1 MWLLSIIPDSVLYG
15 FILSVMG
22 IGAALFVF
30 GTFTFF
36 LPLVK
41 GWGFLMRTLGSL
53 LLILSVYL
61 YGGYGTEMKW
71 RAEAAKLK
79 ADMDRKVALSEAHSK
94 QIVTKYVTKT
104 KVVKEKG
111 DVIVKKVT
119 EYINKDAD
127 ANCVVPKSFV
137 LLHDSAAKNEV
148 PDTSKGVDGTP
159 SGVKLSTIG
168 ETVTINYNNYHQLSE
183 RLKALQD
190 WVTQQEKIYNDGK

>member
-1 MWLLSIIPDSVLYG
+1 MWVLNIIPDSILYG

-30 GTFTFF
+30 GTFTVF

-41 GWGFLMRTLGSL
+41 TYGLLMRTVGII
-53 LLILSVYL
+53 LLIGSVYL

-79 ADMDRKVALSEAHSK
+79 ADMDRKVALSEKKSK
-94 QIVTKYVTKT
+94 QIVTKYVVQT
-104 KVVKEKG
+104 KVIKEKG
-111 DVIVKKVT
+111 DAIKKLSQHVK
-119 EYINKDAD
+119 EAD
-127 ANCVVPKSFV
+127 AKCIVPKSFV

-148 PDTSKGVDGTP
+148 PDTSAGVNGSASRTN
-159 SGVKLSTIG
+159 LSTIG

-183 RLKALQD
+183 QLKALQD
-190 WVTQQEKIYNDGK
+190 WVSSQEKIYNGK

>member
-1 MWLLSIIPDSVLYG
+1 MWLLNIIPDSILYG

-30 GTFTFF
+30 GTFTVF

-41 GWGFLMRTLGSL
+41 VYG
-53 LLILSVYL
+53 LLIRTVGIILLIGSVYL

-79 ADMDRKVALSEAHSK
+79 ADMDRKVALSEKQSK
-94 QIVTKYVTKT
+94 QIVTKYIVQT
-104 KVVKEKG
+104 KVIKEKG
-111 DVIVKKVT
+111 DAIKKLSQHVK
-119 EYINKDAD
+119 EAD
-127 ANCVVPKSFV
+127 AKCIVPKSFV

-148 PDTSKGVDGTP
+148 PDTSAGVNGSASRTN
-159 SGVKLSTIG
+159 LSTIG

-183 RLKALQD
+183 QLKALQD
-190 WVTQQEKIYNDGK
+190 WVSSQEKIYNGK

>member
-1 MWLLSIIPDSVLYG
+1 MWLLNILPDSLLYG
-15 FILSVMG
+15 FILSIMG

-30 GTFTFF
+30 GSFAVF

-41 GWGFLMRTLGSL
+41 GYGMLMRTIGTI
-53 LLILSVYL
+53 LLIGSVYL

-79 ADMDRKVALSEAHSK
+79 ADMDRKIALSEKNSK

-104 KVVKEKG
+104 KVIKEKG
-111 DVIVKKVT
+111 DVIIKEVPKFIT
-119 EYINKDAD
+119 KDAD

-137 LLHDSAAKNEV
+137 LLHDSAAKNEI
-148 PDTSKGVDGTP
+148 PDSSKGVDGTA
-159 SGVKLSTIG
+159 SGTKLSAIG
-168 ETVTINYNNYHQLSE
+168 ETITINYNNYHQLSE

-190 WVTQQEKIYNDGK
+190 WVSSQERIYNGK

>member
-1 MWLLSIIPDSVLYG
+1 MFLLSIIPDSILYG

-30 GTFTFF
+30 GSFAVF

-41 GWGFLMRTLGSL
+41 GWGMIARTVGT
-53 LLILSVYL
+53 ILVIASVYL

-79 ADMDRKVALSEAHSK
+79 ADMDRKIELSEKNSK
-94 QIVTKYVTKT
+94 QVVTKYITQT
-104 KVVKEKG
+104 KVIKEKG
-111 DVIVKKVT
+111 DAIKKLSEHVK
-119 EYINKDAD
+119 EAD
-127 ANCVVPKSFV
+127 AKCVVPKSFV
-137 LLHDSAAKNEV
+137 MLHDSAAKNEV
-148 PDTSKGVDGTP
+148 PDSSTGANGTP
-159 SGVKLSTIG
+159 SGVNLSAVG

-190 WVTQQEKIYNDGK
+190 WVSAQERIYNGK

>member
-1 MWLLSIIPDSVLYG
+1 MWLLSLLPDSLLYG

-22 IGAALFVF
+22 IGAGMFVIGSF
-30 GTFTFF
+30 AVF

-41 GWGFLMRTLGSL
+41 GWGMLLRTLGSL
-53 LLILSVYL
+53 LLIGSVYL

-94 QIVTKYVTKT
+94 QVVTKYITQT
-104 KVVKEKG
+104 KVIKEKG
-111 DVIVKKVT
+111 DEIKKLSKHVK
-119 EYINKDAD
+119 EAD
-127 ANCVVPKSFV
+127 AKCIVPKSFV

-148 PDTSKGVDGTP
+148 PDTSKGIDGTP
-159 SGVKLSTIG
+159 SGVGLSTIG

-190 WVTQQEKIYNDGK
+190 WVAQQEKIYNGK

>member
-1 MWLLSIIPDSVLYG
+1 MWLLSLLPDSLLYG

-22 IGAALFVF
+22 IGAALFVL
-30 GTFTFF
+30 GTFTIF
-36 LPLVK
+36 LPLIK

-53 LLILSVYL
+53 LLIGSVYL

-79 ADMDRKVALSEAHSK
+79 ADMDRKVALSEKHSK
-94 QIVTKYVTKT
+94 QVVTKYITQT
-104 KVVKEKG
+104 KVIKEKG
-111 DVIVKKVT
+111 DEIKKLSKHVK
-119 EYINKDAD
+119 EAD
-127 ANCVVPKSFV
+127 AKCDVPKSFV

-159 SGVKLSTIG
+159 SGVGLSTIG

-190 WVTQQEKIYNDGK
+190 WVAQQEKIYNGN

>member
-1 MWLLSIIPDSVLYG
+1 MWLLSIIPDSILYG

-30 GTFTFF
+30 GSFTVF

-41 GWGFLMRTLGSL
+41 GWGMIAKTVGTL
-53 LLILSVYL
+53 LLIGSVYL

-79 ADMDRKVALSEAHSK
+79 ADMDRKVALSEKKSK
-94 QIVTKYVTKT
+94 QIVTKYVTQT
-104 KVVKEKG
+104 KVIKEKG
-111 DVIVKKVT
+111 DAIKKLSEHVK
-119 EYINKDAD
+119 EAD
-127 ANCVVPKSFV
+127 AKCIVPKSFV

-148 PDTSKGVDGTP
+148 PDTSKGVDGTA
-159 SGVKLSTIG
+159 SGTNLSAVG
-168 ETVTINYNNYHQLSE
+168 ETITINYNNYHQLSE

-190 WVTQQEKIYNDGK
+190 WVSSQERIYNGK

>member
-1 MWLLSIIPDSVLYG
+1 MSIIPDSILYG

-30 GTFTFF
+30 GSFAVF

-41 GWGFLMRTLGSL
+41 GYGMLMRTIGTI
-53 LLILSVYL
+53 LLIGSVYL

-79 ADMDRKVALSEAHSK
+79 ADMDRKVALSEQNSK
-94 QIVTKYVTKT
+94 QVVTKYVTKT
-104 KVVKEKG
+104 KVIKEKG
-111 DVIVKKVT
+111 DVIIKEVPKFIT
-119 EYINKDAD
+119 KDAD

-137 LLHDSAAKNEV
+137 LLHDSAAKNEI
-148 PDTSKGVDGTP
+148 PDSSKGVDGTA
-159 SGVKLSTIG
+159 SGTKLSAIG
-168 ETVTINYNNYHQLSE
+168 ETITINYNNYHQLSE

-190 WVTQQEKIYNDGK
+190 WVSSQERIYNGK

>member
-1 MWLLSIIPDSVLYG
+1 MWLLSLLPDSLLYG

-22 IGAALFVF
+22 IGAALFIF
-30 GTFTFF
+30 GTFTVF

-41 GWGFLMRTLGSL
+41 GWGMLMRTVGSL
-53 LLILSVYL
+53 LLIGSVYL

-79 ADMDRKVALSEAHSK
+79 ADMDRKVALSEKHSK
-94 QIVTKYVTKT
+94 QVVTKYITQT
-104 KVVKEKG
+104 KVIKEKG
-111 DVIVKKVT
+111 DEIKKLSKHVK
-119 EYINKDAD
+119 EAD
-127 ANCVVPKSFV
+127 AKCIVPKSFV

-159 SGVKLSTIG
+159 SGVGLSTIG

-190 WVTQQEKIYNDGK
+190 WVAQQEKIYNGN

>member
-1 MWLLSIIPDSVLYG
+1 MWILNLLPDSLLYG

-22 IGAALFVF
+22 IGAALLVF

-41 GWGFLMRTLGSL
+41 GWGMVMRTLGSL
-53 LLILSVYL
+53 LLIASVYL

-79 ADMDRKVALSEAHSK
+79 ADMDRKIALSETKSK
-94 QIVTKYVTKT
+94 EVVTKYVTKT
-104 KVVKEKG
+104 KVIKEKG
-111 DVIVKKVT
+111 DVIIKEVPK
-119 EYINKDAD
+119 YITKDAD

-148 PDTSKGVDGTP
+148 PDASKGVDGTA
-159 SGVKLSTIG
+159 SGTKLSTIG
-168 ETVTINYNNYHQLSE
+168 ETITINYNNYHQLSE

-190 WVTQQEKIYNDGK
+190 WVSSQERIYNGK

>member
-1 MWLLSIIPDSVLYG
+1 MWLLSFIPDSVIYG

-30 GTFTFF
+30 GTFTVF

-41 GWGFLMRTLGSL
+41 AYGMLMRTVGTI
-53 LLILSVYL
+53 LLIASVYL

-79 ADMDRKVALSEAHSK
+79 ADMDRKVALSEKKSK
-94 QIVTKYVTKT
+94 QIITKYVTQT
-104 KVVKEKG
+104 KVIKEKG
-111 DVIVKKVT
+111 DAIKKLSQHVK
-119 EYINKDAD
+119 EAD
-127 ANCVVPKSFV
+127 AKCDVPKSFV

-148 PDTSKGVDGTP
+148 PDSTQGVDGTA
-159 SGVKLSTIG
+159 SGTKLSTIG
-168 ETVTINYNNYHQLSE
+168 ETITINYNNYHQLSE

-190 WVTQQEKIYNDGK
+190 WVSSQERIYNGK

>member
-1 MWLLSIIPDSVLYG
+1 MWLLSLIPDSVIYG

-30 GTFTFF
+30 GTFTVF

-41 GWGFLMRTLGSL
+41 AYGMLMRTIGTI
-53 LLILSVYL
+53 LLIASVYL
-61 YGGYGTEMKW
+61 YGGYGTEMRW

-79 ADMDRKVALSEAHSK
+79 ADMDRKVALSEKNSK
-94 QIVTKYVTKT
+94 QVVTKYIEKV

-111 DVIVKKVT
+111 NVIVKEVPK
-119 EYINKDAD
+119 YITKDAD
-127 ANCVVPKSFV
+127 TNCVVPKSFV

-148 PDTSKGVDGTP
+148 PDSTQGVDGTA
-159 SGVKLSTIG
+159 SGTKLSTIG
-168 ETVTINYNNYHQLSE
+168 ETITINYNNYHQLSE

-190 WVTQQEKIYNDGK
+190 WVSSQERIYNGK

>member
-1 MWLLSIIPDSVLYG
+1 MWLLSLLPDSLLYG

-22 IGAALFVF
+22 IGAALFIF
-30 GTFTFF
+30 GTFTVF
-36 LPLVK
+36 LPLVR
-41 GWGFLMRTLGSL
+41 GWGMLMRTIGTL
-53 LLILSVYL
+53 LLIGSVYL

-79 ADMDRKVALSEAHSK
+79 ADMDRKVALSEKNSK
-94 QIVTKYVTKT
+94 QVVTKYIEKV

-111 DVIVKKVT
+111 NVIIKEVPK
-119 EYINKDAD
+119 YITKDAD

-148 PDTSKGVDGTP
+148 PDTSKGTDGTT
-159 SGVKLSTIG
+159 SGVNLSAVG
-168 ETVTINYNNYHQLSE
+168 ETITINYNNYHQLSE

-190 WVTQQEKIYNDGK
+190 WVSSQERIYNGK

>member
-1 MWLLSIIPDSVLYG
+1 MWLLSLLPDSLLYG

-30 GTFTFF
+30 GSFTVF

-41 GWGFLMRTLGSL
+41 GWGMVAKTVGTL
-53 LLILSVYL
+53 LLIGSVYL

-79 ADMDRKVALSEAHSK
+79 ADMDRKVALADKKSK
-94 QIVTKYVTKT
+94 QIVTKYVTQT
-104 KVVKEKG
+104 KVIKEKG
-111 DVIVKKVT
+111 DAIKKLSQHVK
-119 EYINKDAD
+119 EAD
-127 ANCVVPKSFV
+127 AKCIVPKSFV

-148 PDTSKGVDGTP
+148 PDTTTGIDGSA
-159 SGVKLSTIG
+159 SGVNLSAVG

-190 WVTQQEKIYNDGK
+190 WVSSQEKIYNGK

>member
-1 MWLLSIIPDSVLYG
+1 MWLMSIIPDSILYG

-30 GTFTFF
+30 GSFAVF
-36 LPLVK
+36 LPLTK
-41 GWGFLMRTLGSL
+41 GYGMLMRTIGTI
-53 LLILSVYL
+53 LLIVSVYL

-79 ADMDRKVALSEAHSK
+79 ADMDRKVALSEKQSK
-94 QIVTKYVTKT
+94 QIITKYVTQT
-104 KVVKEKG
+104 KVIKEKG
-111 DVIVKKVT
+111 DAIKKLSQHVK
-119 EYINKDAD
+119 EAD
-127 ANCVVPKSFV
+127 AKCVVPKSFV

-148 PDTSKGVDGTP
+148 PDTSKGVDGSS
-159 SGVKLSTIG
+159 SGTNLSTIG

-190 WVTQQEKIYNDGK
+190 WVSSQEKIYNGK

>member
-1 MWLLSIIPDSVLYG
+1 MWLMSLIPDSVLYG

-30 GTFTFF
+30 GTFTVF

-41 GWGFLMRTLGSL
+41 GYGMLMRTVGIV
-53 LLILSVYL
+53 LLIGSVYL

-79 ADMDRKVALSEAHSK
+79 ADMDRKVALSEKSSK
-94 QIVTKYVTKT
+94 QIVTKYITKT

-119 EYINKDAD
+119 EYITKDAD
-127 ANCVVPKSFV
+127 AKCVIPKSFV
-137 LLHDSAAKNEV
+137 VLHDSAAKNEV
-148 PDTSKGVDGTP
+148 PDTSTGIDGSP
-159 SGVKLSTIG
+159 SGIKLSTVG

-183 RLKALQD
+183 QLKALQD
-190 WVTQQEKIYNDGK
+190 WVSSQEKIYNGK